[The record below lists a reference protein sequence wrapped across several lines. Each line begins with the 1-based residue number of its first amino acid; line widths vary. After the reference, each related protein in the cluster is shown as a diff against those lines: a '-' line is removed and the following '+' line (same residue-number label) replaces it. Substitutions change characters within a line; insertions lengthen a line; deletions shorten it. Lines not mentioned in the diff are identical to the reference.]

1 MLRPEDFQ
9 TEAWKRFSEHV
20 RARIDE
26 LRERNDQ
33 SVSEELTA
41 QIRGGISEL
50 KKLLDL
56 APAASSSN
64 GIYPGELAG
73 VDPFNGQS

>member
-1 MLRPEDFQ
+1 MRPEDFQ
-9 TEAWKRFSEHV
+9 TETWKRFSEHV

-26 LRERNDQ
+26 LRELND
-33 SVSEELTA
+33 VSISEQYTA
-41 QIRGGISEL
+41 QTRGGISEL